1 MKKIFFLVLFIL
13 FFCCFGCADITE
25 EEWMQEKVV
34 TEKEVITVSEEYFE
48 ALKKEVAKTLEE
60 DEDLIEKTNEEVVF
74 EHLLEKELQA
84 GYIIILEKKKEL
96 GEYLPPYEEIRDDLE
111 EYFFTE
117 HKDGPKFVRTFERT
131 KENYVVVIE

>member
-1 MKKIFFLVLFIL
+1 MNRDL
-13 FFCCFGCADITE
+13 TE

-48 ALKKEVAKTLEE
+48 GLKKEVAETLKE

-74 EHLLEKELQA
+74 EYLLEKELQA
-84 GYIIILEKKKEL
+84 GYIIFSEELERL
-96 GEYLPPYEEIRDDLE
+96 GKPVPPYKEVRDYLE
-111 EYFFTE
+111 NFFFTE
-117 HKDGPKFVRTFERT
+117 HKDGPRFVRTFERT